1 MKYYRV
7 TAPFLTVAGQLHLTD
22 AQADARNGMLHPI
35 DGQPGHYATRQPVG
49 FKLGEVFGAS
59 ADLRPGTAEVLD
71 MAERDFTRTVLAERR
86 AAADKKAAILKARAD
101 SQAKLAKLRE
111 QRERDQAEA
120 AARAAAARKAKLA
133 AAEKKLPPTPAP
145 QLPLNGEQ

>member
-22 AQADARNGMLHPI
+22 AQADARRSMLRPI
-35 DGQPGHYATRQPVG
+35 EGQPSHFATRQAVG

-71 MAERDFTRTVLAERR
+71 MSEREFTRAALAERR
-86 AAADKKAAILKARAD
+86 AAEDKKAAILKARAD
-101 SQAKLAKLRE
+101 SQAKIAKLRE
-111 QRERDQAEA
+111 QRERAQADA
-120 AARAAAARKAKLA
+120 QARAAAARKAKLA
-133 AAEKKLPPTPAP
+133 AAEKKAPAVAAG
-145 QLPLNGEQ
+145 LPLSSEQ